1 MAPSDPRRPDKVYRY
16 PKNAQAV
23 GGSAE
28 YFNAIGMVCSLV
40 GLLMKMK
47 WASWIGVCCS
57 VMYLANSKTA
67 EDKKTMISLFMLA
80 SSSLV
85 MVYMQAPSPMTLP
98 FT

>member
-40 GLLMKMK
+40 GLLMK
-47 WASWIGVCCS
+47 V
-57 VMYLANSKTA
+57 
-67 EDKKTMISLFMLA
+67 
-80 SSSLV
+80 
-85 MVYMQAPSPMTLP
+85 
-98 FT
+98 